1 MVRRVQP
8 VEGQHNSDDTAI
20 GVEIGARGLRAVV
33 TERSGRLVD
42 QIHGI
47 APRANAGVTVESAF
61 GLIDQL
67 IERRAIDLARIAGI
81 GVAFGG
87 PVDTRRGITITSSRA
102 EGFEEFPLASVIED
116 RYGIQTVIE
125 NDARAAAL
133 GEYRFGAGRGART
146 MIYIQ
151 LGIGVGGGI
160 VLDGRLH
167 HGTAMTAGEFGH
179 MPVTADG
186 PRCSCGKPG
195 HLEAYISESAIV
207 DRMRERLIAAP
218 PDVTARWL
226 SGGGISVR
234 RIFTSE
240 DDELAAEVA
249 NDAIRMTGL
258 ALANLVTALS
268 SDAVVIGG
276 YAIDLGDE
284 FINRVRAR
292 IRQHAFEA
300 AARRLTVSYGQL
312 GQNAAV
318 AGATALVF
326 SSST

>member
-1 MVRRVQP
+1 MV
-8 VEGQHNSDDTAI
+8 AI
-20 GVEIGARGLRAVV
+20 GVEIGTRGLRAAV
-33 TERSGRLVD
+33 TERTGRIVD
-42 QIHGI
+42 QNHGI
-47 APRANAGVTVESAF
+47 APRANAAVTVESLC

-67 IERRAIDLARIAGI
+67 IERRNIDLGSIAGI

-102 EGFEEFPLASVIED
+102 EGFEEFPLAGVIED
-116 RYGIQTVIE
+116 RYGIQTLIE

-195 HLEAYISESAIV
+195 HLEAYISESALI
-207 DRMRERLIAAP
+207 DRMRERLNAVP
-218 PDVTARWL
+218 PELAARWL
-226 SGGGISVR
+226 SGRGITVR
-234 RIFTSE
+234 RIFASE
-240 DDELAAEVA
+240 DDELASEIAD
-249 NDAIRMTGL
+249 DAIRMTGL

-276 YAIDLGDE
+276 YATELGDE
-284 FINRVRAR
+284 FIARVRAR

-300 AARRLTVSYGQL
+300 AARRVTVSYGQL

-318 AGATALVF
+318 TGATALVY
-326 SSST
+326 SASQ